1 MRMPSLPSWIPGA
14 HSTSTALAITE
25 SAGQRDQYAVMLRQ
39 EQETNMLLTEQITE
53 LESSLSEGGWDLF
66 GGAQTD
72 TEFSRDGLR
81 RLTALCRLTTIANP
95 LVKRGV
101 GLRVGY
107 VWGLGV
113 SIGARSKGDSGQ
125 QGQQAGRGNQ
135 TQDVNAVVQA
145 FLDDP
150 SNRASWTGSQ
160 AREERER
167 ALATDGNQFVA
178 CFTAPLTGRVQVR
191 TLPWDE
197 ITDVICNPEDRD
209 EPWFYKREWMAR
221 GIDPMTGKVT
231 AETHCAY
238 YPSLDIAGG
247 IPSGPNRRL
256 RSRPRRLYL
265 FDGDTGGDIQWD
277 APVLHVK
284 VNALDGWKFGL
295 PDVYAALPW
304 SRAYKEFLEDWAKLV
319 KSLSRFAWRL
329 TTKGSKVSQVASRVR
344 QAMTPP
350 SVNDRT
356 GDRSNAGATSVGD
369 PNLQLEAIPKTG
381 ATIDSESGR
390 PLAAMVAA
398 ALGVPVTMLLG
409 DPGTTGARATAETL
423 DRPTELEMNLRRALH
438 TETDRR
444 LLDYV
449 IDQAVKAPQ
458 GSLKGTAKRDEMGR
472 EIVTLTG
479 DTDGSMRT
487 LDISWP
493 PLEDTPIDVLVKAIV
508 DADSTGKLD
517 AAPLVIARLLL
528 EALGVGD
535 VDEVLEQLV
544 DDNGEFID
552 AGVSAGDRAVAAFNR
567 GEDPAGALNGDQR
580 GTPAPPPNKP

>member
-1 MRMPSLPSWIPGA
+1 MRMPSLPSWVPGTR
-14 HSTSTALAITE
+14 STSSALAVTE

-53 LESSLSEGGWDLF
+53 LEGALSEGGWDLF

-113 SIGARSKGDSGQ
+113 SIGARSKSGAGQ
-125 QGQQAGRGNQ
+125 QGQTAGKS
-135 TQDVNAVVQA
+135 TQDVNAVVQR

-167 ALATDGNQFVA
+167 ALATDGNQFIA

-209 EPWFYKREWMAR
+209 EPWFYKREWTAR
-221 GIDPMTGKVT
+221 DIDPLTGRIDS
-231 AETHCAY
+231 ATHCVY

-247 IPSGPNRRL
+247 IPTGPGRGL
-256 RSRPRRLYL
+256 RSRPRRLTL
-265 FDGDTGGDIQWD
+265 FDGDTGGEIQWD

-304 SRAYKEFLEDWAKLV
+304 SRAYKDFLEDWAKLV

-329 TTKGSKVSQVASRVR
+329 TTAGSKVSKVANRVR
-344 QAMTPP
+344 QAIASQPL
-350 SVNDRT
+350 NDRT
-356 GDRSNAGATSVGD
+356 GAPSNAGAVSVGD
-369 PNLQLEAIPKTG
+369 PNVQLEAIPKTG

-409 DPGTTGARATAETL
+409 DPGVTGARATAETL

-449 IDQAVKAPQ
+449 IDQAVKAKAGP
-458 GSLKGTAKRDEMGR
+458 LKGVAKRDETGR
-472 EIVTLTG
+472 EVVTLTG
-479 DTDGSMRT
+479 DSDGSMRT
-487 LDISWP
+487 VDITWP
-493 PLEDTPIDVLVKAIV
+493 PLADTPIDVLVKAIV
-508 DADSTGKLD
+508 DADSTAKLD
-517 AAPLVIARLLL
+517 AAPLVVARLLL
-528 EALGVGD
+528 EALGVD
-535 VDEVLEQLV
+535 DIDEVLEQLV
-544 DDNGEFID
+544 DENGEFID
-552 AGVSAGDRAVAAFNR
+552 AGVTAGDRAVGAFNR
-567 GEDPAGALNGDQR
+567 GQDPAAALNGGAQDQ
-580 GTPAPPPNKP
+580 TPPAKGA

>member
-1 MRMPSLPSWIPGA
+1 MRLPSLPSWMPGSR
-14 HSTSTALAITE
+14 STSTAVAVTE
-25 SAGQRDQYAVMLRQ
+25 SDGQRDQYAIMLRQ
-39 EQETNMLLTEQITE
+39 EQETNLLLTEQITE
-53 LESSLSEGGWDLF
+53 LESALTEGGWDLF

-113 SIGARSKGDSGQ
+113 SIGARSKGDSSQ
-125 QGQQAGRGNQ
+125 QGQAAARGKS

-209 EPWFYKREWMAR
+209 EPWFYKREWTAR
-221 GIDPMTGKVT
+221 QIDPLTGRIDS
-231 AETHCAY
+231 ATHCQY

-247 IPSGPNRRL
+247 IPSGPGRRL
-256 RSRPRRLYL
+256 RSRPRRLTL
-265 FDGDTGGDIQWD
+265 HDGDTGGEIQWD

-329 TTKGSKVSQVASRVR
+329 TTGGSKVSKVASRVR
-344 QAMTPP
+344 QAMATQPM
-350 SVNDRT
+350 NERAT
-356 GDRSNAGATSVGD
+356 GGPSNAGAVSVGD
-369 PNLQLEAIPKTG
+369 PNVQLEAIPKTG

-409 DPGTTGARATAETL
+409 DPGTTGNRATAETL
-423 DRPTELEMNLRRALH
+423 DRPTELEMNLRRELH

-458 GSLKGTAKRDEMGR
+458 GPLKGVAKRDEMGR
-472 EIVTLTG
+472 EVVTLTG

-487 LDISWP
+487 VDIAWP

-508 DADSTGKLD
+508 DADSTGKLE
-517 AAPLVIARLLL
+517 AAPLVVARLLL
-528 EALGVGD
+528 EALGVDD
-535 VDEVLEQLV
+535 VDEVLDQLV
-544 DDNGEFID
+544 DENGEFID

-567 GEDPAGALNGDQR
+567 GEDPAAAVNG
-580 GTPAPPPNKP
+580 APPAGQNGTGQ